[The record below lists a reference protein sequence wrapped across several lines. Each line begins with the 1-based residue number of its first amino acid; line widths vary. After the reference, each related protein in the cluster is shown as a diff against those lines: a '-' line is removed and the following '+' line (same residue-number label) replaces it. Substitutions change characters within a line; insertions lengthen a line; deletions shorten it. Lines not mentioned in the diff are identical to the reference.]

1 MSAKL
6 KTRVKI
12 CGMRSLED
20 IELAALYGA
29 DAVGFITEVP
39 VESPR
44 KLDSETAASLVSK
57 VPGYLNSVLVI
68 MPENSVRALELIE
81 KVYPD
86 VVQIHSMLS
95 LPELERIREKT
106 DIPIIKTLS
115 LPAQEEKKKI
125 PGKSAEKS
133 AVNAEKGVEK
143 RAENAEESADENEE
157 ENAEENSEN
166 AEKNTEKIADNSIIY
181 KLLEQV
187 RLLEEAAVVDSILLD
202 TGKAGK
208 PGGTGCVHDWALSR
222 RIVRETRLPLVLA
235 GGLKPE
241 NVREAIR
248 VVSPYAVDTAS
259 GVETSGKKDAVKIK
273 KFIEEVRRA
282 NAFL

>member
-1 MSAKL
+1 MSAKP

-12 CGMRSLED
+12 CGIRSPEE

-29 DAVGFITEVP
+29 DAVGFITEVS

-44 KLDSETAASLVSK
+44 KLGSETAASLISK

-68 MPENSVRALELIE
+68 MPDNSARALELIE
-81 KVYPD
+81 KVSPD
-86 VVQIHSMLS
+86 IVQIHSVLS
-95 LPELERIREKT
+95 FSELETVREKT

-115 LPAQEEKKKI
+115 LPAQEEIEKI
-125 PGKSAEKS
+125 PEN
-133 AVNAEKGVEK
+133 NAE
-143 RAENAEESADENEE
+143 
-157 ENAEENSEN
+157 
-166 AEKNTEKIADNSIIY
+166 NSILVFN
-181 KLLEQV
+181 LLEQV
-187 RLLEEAAVVDSILLD
+187 RLLEEAAAVDSILLD

-222 RIVRETRLPLVLA
+222 LIARETRLPLILA

-241 NVREAIR
+241 NVQEAIR

-259 GVETSGKKDAVKIK
+259 GVETCGKKDVVKIK
-273 KFIEEVRRA
+273 KFIEEVRYA

>member
-1 MSAKL
+1 MSAKP

-12 CGMRSLED
+12 CGIRSPEE
-20 IELAALYGA
+20 IEFAALYGA

-44 KLDSETAASLVSK
+44 KLDSETAASLVSR

-68 MPENSVRALELIE
+68 MPENSARALELIE
-81 KVYPD
+81 KVDPD

-95 LPELERIREKT
+95 LPELEIIRGKT
-106 DIPIIKTLS
+106 DIPIVKTLS
-115 LPAQEEKKKI
+115 LPAQEEMEKN
-125 PGKSAEKS
+125 PGNSKS
-133 AVNAEKGVEK
+133 
-143 RAENAEESADENEE
+143 AENAE
-157 ENAEENSEN
+157 
-166 AEKNTEKIADNSIIY
+166 NSILVFN
-181 KLLEQV
+181 LLEQV
-187 RLLEEAAVVDSILLD
+187 SLLEEAAVADSILLD

-222 RIVRETRLPLVLA
+222 RISRETRLPLILA

-241 NVREAIR
+241 NVQEAIR

-259 GVETSGKKDAVKIK
+259 GVETDGKKDAVKIK
-273 KFIEEVRRA
+273 KFIEEVRYT

>member
-1 MSAKL
+1 MSAKP

-12 CGMRSLED
+12 CGIRSPEE

-44 KLDSETAASLVSK
+44 KLGSETAASLISK

-68 MPENSVRALELIE
+68 MPENSARALELIE
-81 KVYPD
+81 KVSPD
-86 VVQIHSMLS
+86 IVQIHSVLS
-95 LPELERIREKT
+95 FSELETVREKT

-115 LPAQEEKKKI
+115 LPAQEEIEKI
-125 PGKSAEKS
+125 PEK
-133 AVNAEKGVEK
+133 NAE
-143 RAENAEESADENEE
+143 
-157 ENAEENSEN
+157 
-166 AEKNTEKIADNSIIY
+166 NSILVFN
-181 KLLEQV
+181 LLEQV
-187 RLLEEAAVVDSILLD
+187 RLLEEAAAVDSILLD

-222 RIVRETRLPLVLA
+222 LIARETRLPLILA

-241 NVREAIR
+241 NVQEAIR

-259 GVETSGKKDAVKIK
+259 GVETCGKKDVVKIK
-273 KFIEEVRRA
+273 KFIEEVRYA

>member
-1 MSAKL
+1 M
-6 KTRVKI
+6 KTRPKTRIKI
-12 CGMRSLED
+12 CGIRSPEE

-44 KLDSETAASLVSK
+44 KLDSKTAASLVSK

-68 MPENSVRALELIE
+68 MPENSARALELIE
-81 KVYPD
+81 KVSPD

-95 LPELERIREKT
+95 LPELEIIREKT
-106 DIPIIKTLS
+106 DVPIIKTLS
-115 LPAQEEKKKI
+115 LPAQEEIEKI
-125 PGKSAEKS
+125 LDKSAK
-133 AVNAEKGVEK
+133 
-143 RAENAEESADENEE
+143 ESAE
-157 ENAEENSEN
+157 ENAEEN
-166 AEKNTEKIADNSIIY
+166 AENSILVSNI
-181 KLLEQV
+181 LEQV
-187 RLLEEAAVVDSILLD
+187 SLLEEAAVTDSILLD

-208 PGGTGCVHDWALSR
+208 PGGTGCVHDWNLSR
-222 RIVRETRLPLVLA
+222 RIAEETRLPLILA

-241 NVREAIR
+241 NVQEAIR

-259 GVETSGKKDAVKIK
+259 GVETGGKKDAEKIK
-273 KFIEEVRRA
+273 SFIEEVRCA